1 MKNGNQRYEMLLSSF
16 SFRAWHEFVGHEGKS
31 TVMAVSQCKRADAYP
46 ACSRTVL
53 VPVAGQI
60 SSDNEQRAKQEA
72 RIVFDSWSQSVP
84 ARTRKWARLFSK
96 LDFEEYRKSSVST
109 HAASGGPGVAGPVAK
124 MFGASNAK
132 ELRNIMQDFMRDL
145 TVEEREELRL
155 LLQAEA
161 IRRGLGKYSITA
173 RKKNFS

>member
-1 MKNGNQRYEMLLSSF
+1 MLLSSF

-31 TVMAVSQCKRADAYP
+31 TVMAVSHCKRADAYP
-46 ACSRTVL
+46 ACSPTVL

-60 SSDNEQRAKQEA
+60 SSENEQRAKQEA
-72 RIVFDSWSQSVP
+72 RIVFDTWRQSVP

-109 HAASGGPGVAGPVAK
+109 HAAFGGPGVSGSVAK
-124 MFGASNAK
+124 FFGASNAK
-132 ELRNIMQDFMRDL
+132 ELRIVMQDFMRDL
-145 TVEEREELRL
+145 TVEEREELRF

-161 IRRGLGKYSITA
+161 IRRGLGRYSIIA